1 MKVSFILKKV
11 QMTPTLPLR
20 IIDSTALCV
29 AFGTNKGVTR
39 RKIELKIKTPLIR
52 IKLIGNH
59 NPRIHTYSLLKKFF
73 VFHNR
78 TFYVSQNIFS
88 TGYTHTK

>member
-1 MKVSFILKKV
+1 MKVSFVLKKV

-20 IIDSTALCV
+20 IIDPTALTV
-29 AFGTNKGVTR
+29 ACGTNKGVTR

-59 NPRIHTYSLLKKFF
+59 NPRIHTDSLLKKFF

-78 TFYVSQNIFS
+78 PFYVS
-88 TGYTHTK
+88 

>member
-1 MKVSFILKKV
+1 KV
-11 QMTPTLPLR
+11 QMTPTLLR
-20 IIDSTALCV
+20 SIIVLTAPFV
-29 AFGTNKGVTR
+29 AFGTNEGLTR

-59 NPRIHTYSLLKKFF
+59 NPRIHTDSLLKKFF

-78 TFYVSQNIFS
+78 PFYVS
-88 TGYTHTK
+88 